1 MTTRKKTPRQ
11 GVHLH
16 LDCASGIA
24 GDMFLASL
32 LHLGVPIEPVE
43 SALSAIG
50 LPMPAFQVH
59 EVKRKGLAALHIT
72 VDEASGDQKR
82 PVKHAEI
89 RNRIQESEL
98 DPDVKTRAL
107 DVLERLAAAEA
118 EVHGTT
124 KDEVHYHELGGV
136 DTLVDVVGVAAA
148 LEWLRPASVTAS
160 AVALGGGR
168 VKTDHGWLPV
178 PAPATVEL
186 LKGVPVRGG
195 PDPEVELTT
204 PTGAALL
211 TAAAERYGVL
221 PAMTVEGVGHGAGSR
236 DLSDRPNLLRAIVG
250 KPTSHNPG
258 NPSDHHDGG
267 GDEQLVELS
276 ANLDDSTGELAA
288 HAVNRLM
295 ESGALDA
302 WIQPVQMKKGRP
314 GLVLSA
320 LARRQD
326 LEAVIQCVLEETTTF
341 GVRWHTVERR
351 ALQRST
357 EEVETPFGTV
367 SVMVAAGSDGAVKVS
382 PEYESC
388 LAAARKAGVPL
399 REVYQQTVTA
409 WSLAGKTT
417 RKKDETP

>member
-1 MTTRKKTPRQ
+1 MNTRKNKPRQ
-11 GVHLH
+11 GLHLH

-32 LHLGVPIEPVE
+32 LDLGVPLEPVE
-43 SALSAIG
+43 NALSAIG
-50 LPMPAFQVH
+50 LPMPAFQVR
-59 EVKRKGLAALHIT
+59 EVRRKGLAALH
-72 VDEASGDQKR
+72 VAVNEASGDPKR

-89 RNRIQESEL
+89 RKRIQESTL
-98 DPDVKTRAL
+98 DPEVLTRAL
-107 DVLERLAAAEA
+107 DVFERLATAEA
-118 EVHGTT
+118 EVHGVP

-148 LEWLRPASVTAS
+148 LEWLKPTSVTAS
-160 AVALGGGR
+160 VVAVGGGR
-168 VKTDHGWLPV
+168 VKTNHGWLPV

-211 TAAAERYGVL
+211 TTAVQRYGVL

-236 DLSDRPNLLRAIVG
+236 ELEDRPNLLRTIVG
-250 KPTSHNPG
+250 KPTSNEPDD
-258 NPSDHHDGG
+258 PADD
-267 GDEQLVELS
+267 DRLVELS

-326 LEAVIQCVLEETTTF
+326 LEAVVQCVLEETTTF

-351 ALQRST
+351 TMQRRT
-357 EEVETPFGTV
+357 EQVETPFGTV
-367 SVMVAAGSDGAVKVS
+367 EVMVAVGSDGAMKVS

-399 REVYQQTVTA
+399 REVYQQAVTA
-409 WSLAGKTT
+409 WSET
-417 RKKDETP
+417 RKKGESP